1 MKLFTDFYTLSKRK
15 QVAVGIVNA
24 IIGGALMIGI
34 DLSIGQTMNQAIFE
48 LSLTV
53 VVSVLFMMIF
63 AIIVRLRAMKI
74 TR

>member
-53 VVSVLFMMIF
+53 TVSVLFMVIF

-74 TR
+74 AK